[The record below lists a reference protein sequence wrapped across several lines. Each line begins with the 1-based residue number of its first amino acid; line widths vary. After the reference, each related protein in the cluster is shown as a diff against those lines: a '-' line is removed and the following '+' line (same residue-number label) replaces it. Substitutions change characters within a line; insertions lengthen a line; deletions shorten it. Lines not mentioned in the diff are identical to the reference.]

1 MQFRRS
7 RVLTAASFTLVTLL
21 ALGACSNKSNN
32 GAVPAPSP
40 SPQNSINFTV
50 AAAGSTQALP
60 AGFNI
65 PGNATFPNATMG
77 AGTSFTI
84 AETGGVPPTGIPTLN
99 APNSPLLYFSFS
111 DPANVTFSGFPATTF
126 TLPASV
132 NTANQQFFLAFY
144 DPKSPA
150 TGWQTK
156 FQGPATVNGQ
166 ALTFNGSA
174 TPFAMTGG
182 STYNFALYALASGV
196 TPSPFPNPKNIYVSN
211 SAPGASRNTIE
222 IFPASAS
229 GNVIPTGTIGGPL
242 TSLNLPN
249 GLAFGSNNTLYVANG
264 GGSITEYPISTTGNA
279 APSATITS
287 ASLTSPQMIALDT
300 SNNIFVTQNSASGGT
315 DSVESFSASA
325 NGPSAPVQLIAGAGT
340 GLSLPVGVALDSAN
354 NIWVANNGNSSVT
367 EYAAGASGA
376 AAPIATI
383 AGPTTTLSGPTGIS
397 IDSNGNVYVANSN
410 NSIAIFKKGST
421 GNVAPTATIAG
432 NGTLLNSPMELSLD
446 TLGTIYI
453 ANNGATGPG
462 SNSVL
467 TFLGSASGNALPS
480 QDINGPSTQLAQPFG
495 VAAR

>member
-1 MQFRRS
+1 MQS
-7 RVLTAASFTLVTLL
+7 RFGRVFSAASFTLVTLL
-21 ALGACSNKSNN
+21 ALGACSNKSSN
-32 GAVPAPSP
+32 GVVPAPSP
-40 SPQNSINFTV
+40 TPQNSINFTV

-60 AGFNI
+60 AGFSI
-65 PGNATFPNATMG
+65 PGNATFPNATTG

-84 AETGGVPPTGIPTLN
+84 AETGGAPPTGTPALN

-111 DPANVTFSGFPATTF
+111 DPASVTFSGFPAITF
-126 TLPASV
+126 TLPTSV
-132 NTANQQFFLAFY
+132 NTASQQFFIAFY

-150 TGWQTK
+150 TGWQTG

-166 ALTFNGSA
+166 ALTFNGST
-174 TPFAMTGG
+174 TPFAMSAGL
-182 STYNFALYALASGV
+182 SYNFVLYAVGSGP
-196 TPSPFPNPKNIYVSN
+196 TPSPFPNPKSIYVSN
-211 SAPGASRNTIE
+211 SAPGATRNTID

-229 GNVIPTGTIGGPL
+229 GNVIPTGMLGGSSTL
-242 TSLNLPN
+242 LNNPN
-249 GLAFGSNNTLYVANG
+249 GLAFGSNNMLYVANG
-264 GGSITEYPISTTGNA
+264 GGSITVYPASASGNI

-300 SNNIFVTQNSASGGT
+300 QNTIFVTQNSASGGA
-315 DSVESFSASA
+315 DSVESFSAAA
-325 NGPSAPVQLIAGAGT
+325 NGPSTPVQLIAGGAT

-354 NIWVANNGNSSVT
+354 NIWVANNGNNSVT
-367 EYAAGASGA
+367 EYAAGSSGA

-383 AGPTTTLSGPTGIS
+383 AGATTNLGNPTGIA
-397 IDSNGNVYVANSN
+397 IDAKDNVYVANAN
-410 NSIAIFKKGST
+410 NSITIFKKGSN
-421 GNVAPTATIAG
+421 GNVAPTSTITG
-432 NGTLLNSPMELSLD
+432 NGTLLNTPMELSLD
-446 TLGTIYI
+446 ALGTIYI